1 MQINPQAR
9 RIVHTKAWFG
19 LVIQSSA
26 TSTPNPTQQDP
37 SPQIRTIRHPAFST
51 ASNPVLQIHAQIHL
65 LLRNATRKLN
75 PAMPS
80 AIRQISFILSLYA
93 STTVRMQGSASD
105 ARNSLAARQH
115 ARPPPCP
122 PIQPAHS
129 HARRETREPAKLIE
143 EGDGHGDGLHNSE
156 AADETRMPLQHWL
169 EVADGDI
176 GDDVV

>member
-9 RIVHTKAWFG
+9 RIVQRPG

-37 SPQIRTIRHPAFST
+37 SPQIRTIRHPAFPT

-65 LLRNATRKLN
+65 PLRNAARKLN

-80 AIRQISFILSLYA
+80 AISQTSFIISLYA
-93 STTVRMQGSASD
+93 STTMRTQGPASD
-105 ARNSLAARQH
+105 ARNSLAACQH
-115 ARPPPCP
+115 ARPPPCQ

-129 HARRETREPAKLIE
+129 HARCE
-143 EGDGHGDGLHNSE
+143 NSR
-156 AADETRMPLQHWL
+156 AGRAH
-169 EVADGDI
+169 
-176 GDDVV
+176 